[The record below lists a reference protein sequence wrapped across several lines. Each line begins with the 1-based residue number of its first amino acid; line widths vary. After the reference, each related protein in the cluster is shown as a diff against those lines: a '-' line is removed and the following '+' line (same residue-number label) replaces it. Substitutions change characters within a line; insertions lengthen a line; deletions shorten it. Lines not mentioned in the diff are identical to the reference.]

1 MFLLYVVRNRVKE
14 NRLPRLLYHLQLL
27 CISSGNLELFDTDGE
42 CILRYYYNSSCRQLL
57 CEAVWEVVYRVSLQR
72 MATHV
77 R

>member
-14 NRLPRLLYHLQLL
+14 NRLPRLMYHLQLL
-27 CISSGNLELFDTDGE
+27 CISSGNLELFDTEGE
-42 CILRYYYNSSCRQLL
+42 CILQSITQAVGS
-57 CEAVWEVVYRVSLQR
+57 CEAVWEMVYRVSLQR

>member
-1 MFLLYVVRNRVKE
+1 MFLLYIVKNRVKE
-14 NRLPRLLYHLQLL
+14 NRLPRLMYHLQLL

-42 CILRYYYNSSCRQLL
+42 CILQSITQ
-57 CEAVWEVVYRVSLQR
+57 AVYRVSLQR